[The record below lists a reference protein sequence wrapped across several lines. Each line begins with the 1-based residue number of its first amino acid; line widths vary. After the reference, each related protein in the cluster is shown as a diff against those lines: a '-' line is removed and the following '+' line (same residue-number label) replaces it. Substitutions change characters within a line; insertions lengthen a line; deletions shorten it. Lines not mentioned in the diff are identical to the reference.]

1 MSRHIA
7 RGSAAK
13 LIAAGIALPWATR
26 TAASAA
32 DPETVRIGMLPV
44 EATCVAYYA
53 KDNGYFEKA
62 GLDVS
67 IEVNPSSASVA
78 SAVVSGTYDIG
89 YATISTLASAHV
101 KGLPLVIIA
110 PAGIVTPGLVIGG
123 IVAPVRS
130 SIQTAKDLN
139 GKSFAVSGLNTL
151 AEYQPEAWVD
161 KHGGDSSTMRF
172 IEMPLP
178 EIVGAL
184 DAGRV
189 DAGYLTEPFLSL
201 GTKRNLVRMLAT
213 GNDAL
218 APRYLASAWYA
229 TSAWAQAHPEIVSRY
244 AAALAEAGRWANAN
258 PAKVVVSVAAHLK
271 VDPVLVGT
279 AMRTTFTDKL
289 VDAQIQPWIDVT
301 AKYAK
306 FPSFP
311 ATDLIYKPKA

>member
-1 MSRHIA
+1 MTEAITR
-7 RGSAAK
+7 RTAASF
-13 LIAAGIALPWATR
+13 IAAGLTLPWAAGT
-26 TAASAA
+26 ASAA
-32 DPETVRIGMLPV
+32 DPVPIRIGMLPL

-62 GLDVS
+62 GLNVD
-67 IEVNPSSASVA
+67 IEANPSSPAVA

-101 KGLPLVIIA
+101 KGLPFVIIA
-110 PAGIVTPGLVIGG
+110 PAGIITPGLVIGG

-139 GKSFAVSGLNTL
+139 GKTFAVSGLNTL
-151 AEYQPEAWVD
+151 AEYQPRAWVD
-161 KHGGDSSTMRF
+161 KHGGDSATMRF
-172 IEMPLP
+172 IEMPLS

-189 DAGYLTEPFLSL
+189 DAGYLTEPFLSV
-201 GTKRNLVRMLAT
+201 GTKRNVVRMLAT

-218 APRYLASAWYA
+218 APRYLASAWYT
-229 TSAWAQAHPEIVSRY
+229 TSAWAAAHTEVVARFSS
-244 AAALAEAGRWANAN
+244 AMAEAGRWANAN
-258 PAKVVVSVAAHLK
+258 PAKVVPLVAARLK
-271 VDPVLVGT
+271 VDPALVGA

-289 VDAQIQPWIDVT
+289 VDDQIQPWIDVT

-306 FPSFP
+306 FASFP
-311 ATDLIYKPKA
+311 ATDLIYKAKS

>member
-1 MSRHIA
+1 VTRQIT
-7 RGSAAK
+7 RGIAAK
-13 LIAAGIALPWATR
+13 LIAAGVALPFATQ
-26 TAASAA
+26 AAAA
-32 DPETVRIGMLPV
+32 DPETIRIGMLPV

-53 KDNGYFEKA
+53 KDNGYFDKA

-67 IEVNPSSASVA
+67 IEVNPSSAAVA

-151 AEYQPEAWVD
+151 AEYQPRAWVD

-201 GTKRNLVRMLAT
+201 GTKRNQVRMLAT

-218 APRYLASAWYA
+218 APRYLASAWYT
-229 TSAWAQAHPEIVSRY
+229 TSAWAEAHPDIIARF

-279 AMRTTFTDKL
+279 AMRTTFTDRL

-311 ATDLIYKPKA
+311 ASDLIYKPKA